1 MILKVAA
8 RNKKYN
14 ISEDDATMFTDPVT
28 GATVR
33 GDMMGINIKAIP
45 TESQGKVCCSSAVSE
60 SMSKPFPPKARARCV
75 GSYI

>member
-45 TESQGKVCCSSAVSE
+45 TESQGKVCCSSAEHLSHKGQGVL
-60 SMSKPFPPKARARCV
+60 V
-75 GSYI
+75 LLQ